1 MTNTVYYDKFLHEK
15 NCITQHTN
23 EYINRSKKI
32 ITCYAHAYTRRTHCR
47 TINVRLRI
55 TWRSREFAGRIYC
68 TPEPV
73 TAEPFTSS
81 ADVLSRRLAD
91 DEGLVVYGAAP
102 DTLDQPLSKE
112 RIAAQESAVV
122 DSLILSS
129 NKETAQRE
137 AAESYVQ
144 SPERALLLQGALD
157 QAGRK
162 ILDLSES
169 GEAGYFDFYNGE
181 RDTWRSETDDIEGW
195 GWLQHNPQYGDSE
208 RQYAVFVYMNADG
221 TINKD
226 LGVHGIKVS
235 GVDGSFATIDAP
247 DRTAL
252 DGIATGDYERVF
264 ETTYTRGERTPDG
277 KEFSA
282 AGVMP
287 GSVPVEALT
296 LTDNAAVALVDTV
309 E

>member
-1 MTNTVYYDKFLHEK
+1 
-15 NCITQHTN
+15 
-23 EYINRSKKI
+23 
-32 ITCYAHAYTRRTHCR
+32 
-47 TINVRLRI
+47 
-55 TWRSREFAGRIYC
+55 
-68 TPEPV
+68 
-73 TAEPFTSS
+73 
-81 ADVLSRRLAD
+81 
-91 DEGLVVYGAAP
+91 
-102 DTLDQPLSKE
+102 
-112 RIAAQESAVV
+112 
-122 DSLILSS
+122 
-129 NKETAQRE
+129 
-137 AAESYVQ
+137 
-144 SPERALLLQGALD
+144 
-157 QAGRK
+157 
-162 ILDLSES
+162 
-169 GEAGYFDFYNGE
+169 
-181 RDTWRSETDDIEGW
+181 
-195 GWLQHNPQYGDSE
+195 
-208 RQYAVFVYMNADG
+208 MNADG

>member
-1 MTNTVYYDKFLHEK
+1 MRRIASHNTQ
-15 NCITQHTN
+15 THTST
-23 EYINRSKKI
+23 EAKRSS
-32 ITCYAHAYTRRTHCR
+32 RVMRTLTLGVPIAGLLMSGCVSPGGQESSQAES
-47 TINVRLRI
+47 TVR
-55 TWRSREFAGRIYC
+55 
-68 TPEPV
+68 PEPV